1 MPHAVGHFEIPSDDP
16 DKLADFYT
24 RLFDWNIQKFSGEG
38 FDYWLVNTVP
48 TNEQGMPTEP
58 GGINGG
64 IFKRMA
70 PEQKPIN
77 YVMVDD
83 VDSYV
88 AKAGELGAT
97 VAMGKMPVPNMGWF
111 AQLVDPDGNMFGVW
125 QNDERAG

>member
-1 MPHAVGHFEIPSDDP
+1 MANAVGHFEIPSDDP
-16 DKLADFYT
+16 EKLSEFYT
-24 RLFDWNIQKFSGEG
+24 RLFDWQVQKFSGEG
-38 FDYWLVNTVP
+38 FDYWLVLTVP

-77 YVMVDD
+77 YVI
-83 VDSYV
+83 VDSVDAYV

-97 VAMGKMPVPNMGWF
+97 VAMGKMPIPNMGYF
-111 AQLVDPDGNMFGVW
+111 AQLVDPDGNMFGVF
-125 QNDERAG
+125 QADEKAG